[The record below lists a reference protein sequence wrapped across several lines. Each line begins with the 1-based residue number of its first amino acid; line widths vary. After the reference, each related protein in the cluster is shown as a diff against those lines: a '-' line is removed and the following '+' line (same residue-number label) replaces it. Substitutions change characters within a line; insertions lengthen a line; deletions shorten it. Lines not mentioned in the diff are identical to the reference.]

1 MELDARML
9 ITLGGMAASILTS
22 AVVVRQKV
30 AELEKSISALAEK
43 AAMLDTNLDQN
54 NVTTQTIQKAVD
66 TLREINSPPQLREA
80 TRIQENHSVRITQ
93 IEGQT
98 IPLIVERV
106 SKLEKLH
113 NGKHYGL
120 VE

>member
-22 AVVVRQKV
+22 FVVVRQKV
-30 AELEKSISALAEK
+30 SELEKSISALADK
-43 AAMLDTNLDQN
+43 ASTLDTNLDQN
-54 NVTTQTIQKAVD
+54 NMTTKTLQKAVD

-80 TRIQENHSVRITQ
+80 TRIQENHSVRINQ

-98 IPLIVERV
+98 IPAVVDRI
-106 SKLEKLH
+106 SKLERMH
-113 NGKHYGL
+113 NGRHAPI
-120 VE
+120 E

>member
-1 MELDARML
+1 MELDGRML

-30 AELEKSISALAEK
+30 SELEKSISALADK
-43 AAMLDTNLDQN
+43 SAALDTTLDQN
-54 NVTTQTIQKAVD
+54 NMTTKTIQKAVD
-66 TLREINSPPQLREA
+66 TLREINSPSQLREA
-80 TRIQENHSVRITQ
+80 TRIQENHSVRIDQ

-98 IPLIVERV
+98 IPAVVERV
-106 SKLEKLH
+106 SKLEKMH
-113 NGKHYGL
+113 NGKHGP